1 MIKEIKIL
9 GCLAVLAILFV
20 ITYGWPINLS
30 QYVDI
35 NYYLGQVPP

>member
-1 MIKEIKIL
+1 MIKEIKIS
-9 GCLAVLAILFV
+9 GCVVVLAILFV
-20 ITYGWPINLS
+20 VTYGWPINLS